1 MKIAGE
7 LYSVEQQEIA
17 QGVSDK
23 RERKGAADPRD
34 CQHL

>member
-17 QGVSDK
+17 QGESDK